1 MIELQ
6 APPPKRKSSLTIIV
20 YPRPMVT
27 VPYSELQLRARNNAL
42 GDLGQFLVISIFIL
56 VVVFA
61 SGAGV
66 GILFPDLFSST
77 DELAAESPMARF
89 VWYPVYLLVLM
100 LSLPKLME
108 IVRLATF
115 SPLIILCVLFC
126 GLSMFWSIDPP
137 TTLRR
142 SIALLLTSY
151 IGLTLAAWFSWGR
164 LVQIIAIAFLL
175 IGLITIALVVID
187 PGRAIMQEVN
197 AGAWRGP
204 FAEKNQLGGMM
215 TKGLIAA
222 ICAFALRPK
231 RAWLYLPIALLCFG
245 LVIASTSKT
254 ALLISMLCIGT
265 YIFLKLYRTNPVTRI
280 PLIFT
285 LVMSIGFLSVALAM
299 FPEVMFGLIGKDP
312 SLTGRTD
319 IWALLSEAIRKKFW
333 LGYGYGIFW
342 DDPLG
347 PSYIV
352 RQVLEWGVPTAHNG
366 WIEIWLSAGIG
377 IVILFALQILATL
390 GFAVYNIRNGGRET
404 YWVVLML
411 LSYIGFSMSESAILQ
426 QNSLSWILFVATC
439 AKLFTLQHDFRPLRD
454 EAKAAN

>member
-1 MIELQ
+1 
-6 APPPKRKSSLTIIV
+6 
-20 YPRPMVT
+20 MVT
-27 VPYSELQLRARNNAL
+27 VPYSELQLGARNKAL
-42 GDLGQFLVISIFIL
+42 GDLSQFLVIAIFIG

-61 SGAGV
+61 SGAV
-66 GILFPDLFSST
+66 IGILFPAQFADP
-77 DELAAESPMARF
+77 DQMAPESPLARY
-89 VWYPVYLLVLM
+89 VWYPVYLLVLV

-108 IVRLATF
+108 IIRLATF
-115 SPLIILCVLFC
+115 SPLIVLCVLFC

-164 LVQIIAIAFLL
+164 LVQIIAIAFLF
-175 IGLITIALVVID
+175 IGLITIALVIID
-187 PGRAIMQEVN
+187 PGRAVMQDIHV
-197 AGAWRGP
+197 GAWRGP

-245 LVIASTSKT
+245 LVILSTSKT
-254 ALLISMLCIGT
+254 ALLISVLSLGVF
-265 YIFLKLYRTNPVTRI
+265 IFLKLYRTNPVTRI
-280 PLIFT
+280 PLLFG
-285 LVMSIGFLSVALAM
+285 LVMSIGFLTIALAM

-319 IWALLSEAIRKKFW
+319 IWQLLGHAIQQKFW
-333 LGYGYGIFW
+333 LGYGYGVFW
-342 DDPLG
+342 SDPLG

-366 WIEIWLSAGIG
+366 WIEIWLSAGVG
-377 IVILFALQILATL
+377 IVVLFTLQIIITL
-390 GFAVYNIRNGGRET
+390 GFAVYNIRCGGRET
-404 YWVVLML
+404 YWVVLMI
-411 LSYIGFSMSESAILQ
+411 LSYIGFSMSESAILH

-454 EAKAAN
+454 EETRPNQSFRS

>member
-1 MIELQ
+1 
-6 APPPKRKSSLTIIV
+6 
-20 YPRPMVT
+20 MVT
-27 VPYSELQLRARNNAL
+27 VPYSELQLRTRNRAL
-42 GDLGQFLVISIFIL
+42 SDLGQFLVIAIFIG

-61 SGAGV
+61 SGAAIGL
-66 GILFPDLFSST
+66 LFPAQFADP
-77 DELAAESPMARF
+77 DQLAPESPMARF
-89 VWYPVYLLVLM
+89 IWYPVYLLVLA
-100 LSLPKLME
+100 LSLPKLLE
-108 IVRLATF
+108 IIRLATF

-137 TTLRR
+137 TTFRR
-142 SIALLLTSY
+142 AIALLLTSY

-164 LVQIIAIAFLL
+164 LVQIIAIAFMI
-175 IGLITIALVVID
+175 IGFITIALAVLD
-187 PGRAIMQEVN
+187 PGRAIMQQIHV
-197 AGAWRGP
+197 GAWRGP

-231 RAWLYLPIALLCFG
+231 RAWLYLPIAILCFG
-245 LVIASTSKT
+245 LVLLSTSKT
-254 ALLISMLCIGT
+254 ALLISLLSIGVF
-265 YIFLKLYRTNPVTRI
+265 IFLKLYRTNPVTRI
-280 PLIFT
+280 PLLFT
-285 LVMSIGFLSVALAM
+285 LVMSTGFLAVALAM

-319 IWALLSEAIRKKFW
+319 IWALLGEAIQQKFW
-333 LGYGYGIFW
+333 LGYGYGVFW

-377 IVILFALQILATL
+377 IVLLFALQIVLTL
-390 GFAVYNIRNGGRET
+390 GFAAYNVRCGGRET
-404 YWVVLML
+404 YWVVLMV
-411 LSYIGFSMSESAILQ
+411 LSYIGFSMSESAILH

-454 EAKAAN
+454 ENLSSTQSSRS